1 MELFGFSNLNIC
13 LSVEVIVV
21 DEDESLDVP
30 EEIEMPDLVV
40 SNESYS
46 EQSDEDQE
54 ILKD

>member
-1 MELFGFSNLNIC
+1 MELFGFSNFNIY
-13 LSVEVIVV
+13 LSVEIIVG

-46 EQSDEDQE
+46 EQSDDDKE